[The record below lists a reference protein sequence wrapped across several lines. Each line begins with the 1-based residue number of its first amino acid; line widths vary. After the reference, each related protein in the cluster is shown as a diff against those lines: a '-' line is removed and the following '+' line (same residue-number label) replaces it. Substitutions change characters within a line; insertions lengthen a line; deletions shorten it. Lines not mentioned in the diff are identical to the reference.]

1 MKTDKQLLALNK
13 TDLLKEYRELESKLQ
28 EVSANT
34 KEPTLEDAIKIVQDN
49 NMIVRKKQ
57 HYNFQEVNVNDN
69 DQYHF
74 RH

>member
-13 TDLLKEYRELESKLQ
+13 TDLVKEYRKLESKLQ

-34 KEPTLEDAIKIVQDN
+34 KEPTLEEAIKIVQHH

-57 HYNFQEVNVNDN
+57 HYNF
-69 DQYHF
+69 
-74 RH
+74 

>member
-34 KEPTLEDAIKIVQDN
+34 QEPTLEDAIKIVQDN
-49 NMIVRKKQ
+49 DMIVRKKQ
-57 HYNFQEVNVNDN
+57 HYNF
-69 DQYHF
+69 
-74 RH
+74 

>member
-28 EVSANT
+28 EVSSNT

-49 NMIVRKKQ
+49 DMIVRKKQ
-57 HYNFQEVNVNDN
+57 NYNF
-69 DQYHF
+69 
-74 RH
+74 